1 MDDKKVLND
10 DNLEKLN
17 FIKDIDTYCIV
28 DRNLNKKRKNKSL
41 VIISC
46 GIVFVCLASI
56 FTILIGQFIK
66 SSGLLNMIIIH
77 YFFST
82 SILMLLIIPIIK
94 EKRTRIN

>member
-17 FIKDIDTYCIV
+17 FIKEIDTYCIV

-77 YFFST
+77 YF
-82 SILMLLIIPIIK
+82 LL
-94 EKRTRIN
+94 